1 MKILQLI
8 NRFPW
13 PLKDGGALGYYN
25 FTKAYHEAGIDL
37 YVMCFNT
44 SKHQVDFEQIPESV
58 KQLAKYT
65 LVPLDNRVKFLDAL
79 KNLIF
84 TNDSYHVAR
93 FISKDFETQLT
104 QLLEENNFD
113 VVVFESV
120 FMAPYL
126 KTVRAKSKA
135 LCVLRAHNVEYEIWD
150 GLALKE
156 SNPIK
161 KIYLKILAKRLKA
174 FEMACMNEFDALS
187 FVTETDALHF
197 KKFGLQKPYHIAPTG
212 IDISRLKPNYSIQI
226 PNTLLHIGSM
236 DWMPNQEAVRWF
248 IENVWPSLSIKFPQL
263 IFKVAGR
270 NMPADFFNYQGNGIE
285 ILGEVE
291 DAVECMNQ
299 ATIMLVPLFSGSG
312 IRVKILEGMALGKC
326 IVSTSLG
333 FIGIAA
339 QNGIQIHVADD
350 KSTFIAKLSNL
361 LAHPLLI
368 SETGKNARTLIEKE
382 YESSLVM
389 QQLLNFYNQQI
400 KN

>member
-1 MKILQLI
+1 MKILQLM

-37 YVMCFNT
+37 HVLCFNT
-44 SKHQVDFEQIPESV
+44 SKHQVDFEQIPNEV
-58 KQLAKYT
+58 KALANYT
-65 LVPLDNRVKFLDAL
+65 LVDLDNKVKVFDAL
-79 KNLIF
+79 YNLIF
-84 TNDSYHVAR
+84 TNDSYHVSR
-93 FISKDFETQLT
+93 FISKDFENKLT
-104 QLLEENNFD
+104 ELLEENKFD

-126 KTVRAKSKA
+126 KTVRENSKA
-135 LCVLRAHNVEYEIWD
+135 LCVLRAHNVEYEIWER
-150 GLALKE
+150 LAVKE

-161 KIYLKILAKRLKA
+161 KIYLKILAKRLKS

-248 IENVWPSLSIKFPQL
+248 IENVWPKLKINFPNL
-263 IFKVAGR
+263 VFKIAGR
-270 NMPADFFNYQGNGIE
+270 NMPMEFFSYQGNGIE

-291 DAVECMNQ
+291 DAIYCMNE
-299 ATIMLVPLFSGSG
+299 AAIMVVPLFSGSG
-312 IRVKILEGMALGKC
+312 IRVKILEGMSLGKC
-326 IVSTSLG
+326 IVSTNLG
-333 FIGIAA
+333 FTGIAA
-339 QNGIQIHVADD
+339 ANGIAIHVADD
-350 KSTFIAKLSNL
+350 PDTFITQISNL
-361 LAHPLLI
+361 LNNPLLI
-368 SETGKNARTLIEKE
+368 KNTGDNARKLIEQT
-382 YESSLVM
+382 YESSKVM
-389 QQLLNFYNQQI
+389 NQLLNFYNQQI